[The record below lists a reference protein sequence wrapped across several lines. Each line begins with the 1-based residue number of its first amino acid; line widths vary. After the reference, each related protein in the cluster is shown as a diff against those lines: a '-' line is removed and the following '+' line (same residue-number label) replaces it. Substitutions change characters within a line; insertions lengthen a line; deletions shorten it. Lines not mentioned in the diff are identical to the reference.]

1 MWIPAHLSFSLHPC
15 HVWSFPTTK
24 KELGVCERQ
33 GTWHAVDW
41 RNAVKCLWS
50 KTEDKTISFLD
61 GSIPL
66 ATHLSLY
73 VLHRELAGVSI
84 RKLSSAKASMSCFL
98 QTTVLFHLCV
108 TELCFHHS
116 PLSFQRALSPSS
128 PKWRQW
134 SALSSARTLG
144 MSPDSQTSSAPAHSL
159 WGLFAQSSHYLI
171 VNASH
176 LDAGHVCIS
185 TYSLFYYLFCL

>member
-1 MWIPAHLSFSLHPC
+1 MCDPFPQPRKSWGFVKGRVPGMQLTGEMQWRVCGARQRIRPFPSLMDQSHLLP
-15 HVWSFPTTK
+15 
-24 KELGVCERQ
+24 
-33 GTWHAVDW
+33 
-41 RNAVKCLWS
+41 
-50 KTEDKTISFLD
+50 I
-61 GSIPL
+61 
-66 ATHLSLY
+66 SLY

-84 RKLSSAKASMSCFL
+84 HKLSSAKASMSCFL
-98 QTTVLFHLCV
+98 QTTVLFHVRV

-159 WGLFAQSSHYLI
+159 WGLFAESSHYLI